1 MSDPLCADTN
11 YDDVQED
18 NDNNKSDFM
27 KIGGNV
33 FSNVPYKLTL
43 FMFILG
49 MLIFSDLFIDGFLHG
64 IPGAVDGECA
74 NSKGTIIQLILYS
87 LALIM
92 LDLMIKY
99 DWI

>member
-1 MSDPLCADTN
+1 MSESLCADADYN
-11 YDDVQED
+11 DEQDDVT
-18 NDNNKSDFM
+18 KSDFM

-43 FMFILG
+43 FMFIVG

-64 IPGAVDGECA
+64 IPGAVDGEYA
-74 NSKGTIIQLILYS
+74 NSKGTIIQLLLFC
-87 LALIM
+87 LALIL

-99 DWI
+99 EWI

>member
-1 MSDPLCADTN
+1 MSEPICN
-11 YDDVQED
+11 D
-18 NDNNKSDFM
+18 NDYDEEQSDATKSDFM
-27 KIGGNV
+27 KIGGNI
-33 FSNVPYKLTL
+33 FSNIPYKLTF
-43 FMFILG
+43 FMFLVG

-74 NSKGTIIQLILYS
+74 SSKGTIIQLLLFC

-99 DWI
+99 EWI